1 MSRLL
6 WNDRGTPDRKKG
18 RDTMGFT
25 GSFAP
30 VTTLFAVQSHLDR
43 SSIHL
48 FAQTHP
54 EVRALAVVSTGR
66 EVLQLLQ
73 NGLNPQV
80 IVLDMQ
86 LRDPGIQTLIC
97 GIRAMQ
103 LVPKPRLLLS
113 APTPE
118 QTSAEDALLTF
129 RGQEVIL
136 RPYEMRTLFERV
148 YLLGAGDEAAQ
159 LYRVRNHCRRILR
172 DMQANPV
179 LSGCTYLERMILFA
193 WSDERDLPIGILYQ
207 MAAKDQPV
215 DERAITAAVGRL
227 SRAMQKQGTPL
238 YQQLCVRFGL
248 PQDAVLSNGK
258 LLKGMLEYIRELETY
273 QRKGRNRMLQDD
285 ESLALALR
293 GGLRGRFQGTFNQ
306 LENAVEVLDDYML
319 QHLNPAE
326 YADLRTMMREINW
339 QLAYLRRL
347 GDHAADAAAAP
358 VLQMLRVPAP
368 LELLSQLHE
377 TVELFN
383 ELTVGGTRAVHARLE
398 TAPGLDVFPT
408 MGDPA
413 LLDGLLVN
421 LFTNSIQAVPE
432 PDAVEIT
439 LTCTQNQ
446 LLYRDNG
453 PGLPQD
459 ARRLLLEGV
468 WTSELLAKGG
478 LGLPLIRAY
487 CTAMGWQI
495 SQPEGER
502 GLLFTLPTCQA
513 EALGTLH
520 LSAPDTG
527 STRRRRRLYESEL
540 RLYLS
545 APEEPSDT

>member
-1 MSRLL
+1 
-6 WNDRGTPDRKKG
+6 
-18 RDTMGFT
+18 
-25 GSFAP
+25 
-30 VTTLFAVQSHLDR
+30 
-43 SSIHL
+43 
-48 FAQTHP
+48 
-54 EVRALAVVSTGR
+54 
-66 EVLQLLQ
+66 
-73 NGLNPQV
+73 
-80 IVLDMQ
+80 
-86 LRDPGIQTLIC
+86 
-97 GIRAMQ
+97 
-103 LVPKPRLLLS
+103 
-113 APTPE
+113 
-118 QTSAEDALLTF
+118 
-129 RGQEVIL
+129 
-136 RPYEMRTLFERV
+136 
-148 YLLGAGDEAAQ
+148 
-159 LYRVRNHCRRILR
+159 
-172 DMQANPV
+172 
-179 LSGCTYLERMILFA
+179 
-193 WSDERDLPIGILYQ
+193 
-207 MAAKDQPV
+207 
-215 DERAITAAVGRL
+215 
-227 SRAMQKQGTPL
+227 
-238 YQQLCVRFGL
+238 
-248 PQDAVLSNGK
+248 
-258 LLKGMLEYIRELETY
+258 
-273 QRKGRNRMLQDD
+273 MLQDD

-383 ELTVGGTRAVHARLE
+383 ELTVGGTRVVHARLE
-398 TAPGLDVFPT
+398 TAPGL
-408 MGDPA
+408 
-413 LLDGLLVN
+413 
-421 LFTNSIQAVPE
+421 
-432 PDAVEIT
+432 DAVEIT

-513 EALGTLH
+513 EAMGTLH

-545 APEEPSDT
+545 APGEPSGT

>member
-1 MSRLL
+1 
-6 WNDRGTPDRKKG
+6 
-18 RDTMGFT
+18 
-25 GSFAP
+25 
-30 VTTLFAVQSHLDR
+30 
-43 SSIHL
+43 
-48 FAQTHP
+48 
-54 EVRALAVVSTGR
+54 
-66 EVLQLLQ
+66 
-73 NGLNPQV
+73 
-80 IVLDMQ
+80 
-86 LRDPGIQTLIC
+86 
-97 GIRAMQ
+97 
-103 LVPKPRLLLS
+103 
-113 APTPE
+113 
-118 QTSAEDALLTF
+118 
-129 RGQEVIL
+129 
-136 RPYEMRTLFERV
+136 
-148 YLLGAGDEAAQ
+148 
-159 LYRVRNHCRRILR
+159 
-172 DMQANPV
+172 
-179 LSGCTYLERMILFA
+179 
-193 WSDERDLPIGILYQ
+193 
-207 MAAKDQPV
+207 
-215 DERAITAAVGRL
+215 
-227 SRAMQKQGTPL
+227 
-238 YQQLCVRFGL
+238 
-248 PQDAVLSNGK
+248 
-258 LLKGMLEYIRELETY
+258 
-273 QRKGRNRMLQDD
+273 MLQDD

-495 SQPEGER
+495 SQPEGSAACCSLCPPAR
-502 GLLFTLPTCQA
+502 PKPWARCICLLRTQAAPGVAAACTRANSAFTFPPRRSLPTLNILLVSLQQILRVFCPPFLRPGQKMRFFYFM
-513 EALGTLH
+513 AL
-520 LSAPDTG
+520 
-527 STRRRRRLYESEL
+527 LYGQIIVK
-540 RLYLS
+540 
-545 APEEPSDT
+545 

>member
-1 MSRLL
+1 
-6 WNDRGTPDRKKG
+6 
-18 RDTMGFT
+18 
-25 GSFAP
+25 
-30 VTTLFAVQSHLDR
+30 
-43 SSIHL
+43 
-48 FAQTHP
+48 
-54 EVRALAVVSTGR
+54 
-66 EVLQLLQ
+66 
-73 NGLNPQV
+73 
-80 IVLDMQ
+80 
-86 LRDPGIQTLIC
+86 
-97 GIRAMQ
+97 
-103 LVPKPRLLLS
+103 
-113 APTPE
+113 
-118 QTSAEDALLTF
+118 
-129 RGQEVIL
+129 
-136 RPYEMRTLFERV
+136 
-148 YLLGAGDEAAQ
+148 
-159 LYRVRNHCRRILR
+159 
-172 DMQANPV
+172 
-179 LSGCTYLERMILFA
+179 
-193 WSDERDLPIGILYQ
+193 
-207 MAAKDQPV
+207 
-215 DERAITAAVGRL
+215 
-227 SRAMQKQGTPL
+227 
-238 YQQLCVRFGL
+238 
-248 PQDAVLSNGK
+248 
-258 LLKGMLEYIRELETY
+258 
-273 QRKGRNRMLQDD
+273 MLQDD

-446 LLYRDNG
+446 LLYHDNG

-513 EALGTLH
+513 EDLGTLH

-545 APEEPSDT
+545 APKEPSDT

>member
-1 MSRLL
+1 
-6 WNDRGTPDRKKG
+6 
-18 RDTMGFT
+18 
-25 GSFAP
+25 
-30 VTTLFAVQSHLDR
+30 
-43 SSIHL
+43 
-48 FAQTHP
+48 
-54 EVRALAVVSTGR
+54 
-66 EVLQLLQ
+66 
-73 NGLNPQV
+73 
-80 IVLDMQ
+80 
-86 LRDPGIQTLIC
+86 
-97 GIRAMQ
+97 
-103 LVPKPRLLLS
+103 
-113 APTPE
+113 
-118 QTSAEDALLTF
+118 
-129 RGQEVIL
+129 
-136 RPYEMRTLFERV
+136 
-148 YLLGAGDEAAQ
+148 
-159 LYRVRNHCRRILR
+159 
-172 DMQANPV
+172 MQANPV

-273 QRKGRNRMLQDD
+273 ERKGRNRMLQDD

-432 PDAVEIT
+432 LDAVEIT

-513 EALGTLH
+513 EDLGTLH

>member
-1 MSRLL
+1 M
-6 WNDRGTPDRKKG
+6 
-18 RDTMGFT
+18 
-25 GSFAP
+25 
-30 VTTLFAVQSHLDR
+30 
-43 SSIHL
+43 
-48 FAQTHP
+48 
-54 EVRALAVVSTGR
+54 
-66 EVLQLLQ
+66 
-73 NGLNPQV
+73 
-80 IVLDMQ
+80 
-86 LRDPGIQTLIC
+86 
-97 GIRAMQ
+97 
-103 LVPKPRLLLS
+103 
-113 APTPE
+113 
-118 QTSAEDALLTF
+118 
-129 RGQEVIL
+129 
-136 RPYEMRTLFERV
+136 
-148 YLLGAGDEAAQ
+148 
-159 LYRVRNHCRRILR
+159 
-172 DMQANPV
+172 
-179 LSGCTYLERMILFA
+179 
-193 WSDERDLPIGILYQ
+193 
-207 MAAKDQPV
+207 
-215 DERAITAAVGRL
+215 
-227 SRAMQKQGTPL
+227 
-238 YQQLCVRFGL
+238 
-248 PQDAVLSNGK
+248 
-258 LLKGMLEYIRELETY
+258 
-273 QRKGRNRMLQDD
+273 
-285 ESLALALR
+285 ALALR

-513 EALGTLH
+513 EDWARCICLLRTQVAPGVAAACTRANSAFAFPPRRSLPTLNILLVSLQQILRVFCPPFLRPGQKMRFFYFMAL
-520 LSAPDTG
+520 
-527 STRRRRRLYESEL
+527 LYGQIIVK
-540 RLYLS
+540 
-545 APEEPSDT
+545 

>member
-1 MSRLL
+1 
-6 WNDRGTPDRKKG
+6 
-18 RDTMGFT
+18 
-25 GSFAP
+25 
-30 VTTLFAVQSHLDR
+30 
-43 SSIHL
+43 
-48 FAQTHP
+48 
-54 EVRALAVVSTGR
+54 
-66 EVLQLLQ
+66 
-73 NGLNPQV
+73 
-80 IVLDMQ
+80 
-86 LRDPGIQTLIC
+86 
-97 GIRAMQ
+97 
-103 LVPKPRLLLS
+103 
-113 APTPE
+113 
-118 QTSAEDALLTF
+118 
-129 RGQEVIL
+129 
-136 RPYEMRTLFERV
+136 
-148 YLLGAGDEAAQ
+148 
-159 LYRVRNHCRRILR
+159 
-172 DMQANPV
+172 
-179 LSGCTYLERMILFA
+179 
-193 WSDERDLPIGILYQ
+193 
-207 MAAKDQPV
+207 
-215 DERAITAAVGRL
+215 
-227 SRAMQKQGTPL
+227 
-238 YQQLCVRFGL
+238 
-248 PQDAVLSNGK
+248 
-258 LLKGMLEYIRELETY
+258 
-273 QRKGRNRMLQDD
+273 MLQDD

-383 ELTVGGTRAVHARLE
+383 ELTVGGNRAVHARLE

>member
-1 MSRLL
+1 
-6 WNDRGTPDRKKG
+6 
-18 RDTMGFT
+18 
-25 GSFAP
+25 
-30 VTTLFAVQSHLDR
+30 
-43 SSIHL
+43 
-48 FAQTHP
+48 
-54 EVRALAVVSTGR
+54 
-66 EVLQLLQ
+66 
-73 NGLNPQV
+73 
-80 IVLDMQ
+80 
-86 LRDPGIQTLIC
+86 
-97 GIRAMQ
+97 
-103 LVPKPRLLLS
+103 
-113 APTPE
+113 
-118 QTSAEDALLTF
+118 
-129 RGQEVIL
+129 
-136 RPYEMRTLFERV
+136 
-148 YLLGAGDEAAQ
+148 
-159 LYRVRNHCRRILR
+159 
-172 DMQANPV
+172 
-179 LSGCTYLERMILFA
+179 
-193 WSDERDLPIGILYQ
+193 
-207 MAAKDQPV
+207 
-215 DERAITAAVGRL
+215 
-227 SRAMQKQGTPL
+227 
-238 YQQLCVRFGL
+238 
-248 PQDAVLSNGK
+248 
-258 LLKGMLEYIRELETY
+258 
-273 QRKGRNRMLQDD
+273 MLQDD

-453 PGLPQD
+453 PGLP
-459 ARRLLLEGV
+459 
-468 WTSELLAKGG
+468 
-478 LGLPLIRAY
+478 LIRAY

-502 GLLFTLPTCQA
+502 GLLFTLPTCHA
-513 EALGTLH
+513 EDLGTLH

-540 RLYLS
+540 RLCLS

>member
-1 MSRLL
+1 
-6 WNDRGTPDRKKG
+6 
-18 RDTMGFT
+18 
-25 GSFAP
+25 
-30 VTTLFAVQSHLDR
+30 
-43 SSIHL
+43 
-48 FAQTHP
+48 
-54 EVRALAVVSTGR
+54 
-66 EVLQLLQ
+66 
-73 NGLNPQV
+73 
-80 IVLDMQ
+80 
-86 LRDPGIQTLIC
+86 
-97 GIRAMQ
+97 
-103 LVPKPRLLLS
+103 
-113 APTPE
+113 
-118 QTSAEDALLTF
+118 
-129 RGQEVIL
+129 
-136 RPYEMRTLFERV
+136 
-148 YLLGAGDEAAQ
+148 
-159 LYRVRNHCRRILR
+159 
-172 DMQANPV
+172 
-179 LSGCTYLERMILFA
+179 
-193 WSDERDLPIGILYQ
+193 
-207 MAAKDQPV
+207 
-215 DERAITAAVGRL
+215 
-227 SRAMQKQGTPL
+227 
-238 YQQLCVRFGL
+238 
-248 PQDAVLSNGK
+248 
-258 LLKGMLEYIRELETY
+258 
-273 QRKGRNRMLQDD
+273 MLQDD

-459 ARRLLLEGV
+459 ARRLL
-468 WTSELLAKGG
+468 
-478 LGLPLIRAY
+478 
-487 CTAMGWQI
+487 
-495 SQPEGER
+495 
-502 GLLFTLPTCQA
+502 FTLPTCQA

>member
-1 MSRLL
+1 
-6 WNDRGTPDRKKG
+6 
-18 RDTMGFT
+18 
-25 GSFAP
+25 
-30 VTTLFAVQSHLDR
+30 
-43 SSIHL
+43 
-48 FAQTHP
+48 
-54 EVRALAVVSTGR
+54 
-66 EVLQLLQ
+66 
-73 NGLNPQV
+73 
-80 IVLDMQ
+80 
-86 LRDPGIQTLIC
+86 
-97 GIRAMQ
+97 
-103 LVPKPRLLLS
+103 
-113 APTPE
+113 
-118 QTSAEDALLTF
+118 
-129 RGQEVIL
+129 
-136 RPYEMRTLFERV
+136 
-148 YLLGAGDEAAQ
+148 
-159 LYRVRNHCRRILR
+159 
-172 DMQANPV
+172 
-179 LSGCTYLERMILFA
+179 
-193 WSDERDLPIGILYQ
+193 
-207 MAAKDQPV
+207 
-215 DERAITAAVGRL
+215 
-227 SRAMQKQGTPL
+227 
-238 YQQLCVRFGL
+238 
-248 PQDAVLSNGK
+248 
-258 LLKGMLEYIRELETY
+258 
-273 QRKGRNRMLQDD
+273 MLQDD

-408 MGDPA
+408 MGDP
-413 LLDGLLVN
+413 
-421 LFTNSIQAVPE
+421 
-432 PDAVEIT
+432 
-439 LTCTQNQ
+439 
-446 LLYRDNG
+446 
-453 PGLPQD
+453 GLPQD